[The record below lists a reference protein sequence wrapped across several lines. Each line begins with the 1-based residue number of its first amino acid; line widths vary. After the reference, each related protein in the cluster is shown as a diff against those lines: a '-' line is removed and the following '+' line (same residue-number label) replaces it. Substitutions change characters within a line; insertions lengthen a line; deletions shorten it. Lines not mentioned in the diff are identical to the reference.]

1 MKGSAAS
8 DVTVDSKV
16 NHKMNTKVGPKVKTR
31 ESSRSTKG
39 VAGGR
44 ERRSCRPLL
53 VPPPPPT
60 KEALSAAVL
69 SAASTPEDSCK
80 RVPYALA
87 AAKAV
92 KNGSGTGV
100 RGVGLAAEAEV
111 CEEVASAGSRYV
123 GVSGARFAEPV
134 LNAERGTGVEEET
147 EEDEISRTITED
159 WERLKKAELTAL
171 YHIVKLQGVSVVTVG
186 FGLIDVVGRGCGS
199 SIIVIALRQKKWFVH
214 HTIFHG
220 KACKVRGVML
230 LGGSV

>member
-1 MKGSAAS
+1 MGGTAAIRVSTAS

-16 NHKMNTKVGPKVKTR
+16 NHKINTKVGPKVKTR

-39 VAGGR
+39 LAVGR

-53 VPPPPPT
+53 VPRPPPT

-69 SAASTPEDSCK
+69 SAASIPEDSCK

-92 KNGSGTGV
+92 KVRRDTGV
-100 RGVGLAAEAEV
+100 NVDGVATEAEV

-134 LNAERGTGVEEET
+134 LNSERGAGLVEEET
-147 EEDEISRTITED
+147 EEDEVSRMITED

-171 YHIVKLQGVSVVTVG
+171 YHIVKLQGASVVTILVTVG
-186 FGLIDVVGRGCGS
+186 FGLDDLNRCCRG
-199 SIIVIALRQKKWFVH
+199 
-214 HTIFHG
+214 
-220 KACKVRGVML
+220 
-230 LGGSV
+230 